1 MEFFSHIFGFNSES
15 PLLFT
20 QFYFWAF
27 FALVYAVFAMIM
39 EVGAH
44 SAQARRREGERQEY
58 AFALPQYLPDGG
70 ELVLLLQDQRHVPAY
85 SAICYPQ
92 RLAHRAADI

>member
-1 MEFFSHIFGFNSES
+1 MMVFEMEFLRHIFAFDSNS

-39 EVGAH
+39 EVGAQ
-44 SAQARRREGERQEY
+44 SAQAIRREGERQEY
-58 AFALPQYLPDGG
+58 APTPPQYLPHGG
-70 ELVLLLQDQRHVPAY
+70 ELVLLLQD
-85 SAICYPQ
+85 
-92 RLAHRAADI
+92 